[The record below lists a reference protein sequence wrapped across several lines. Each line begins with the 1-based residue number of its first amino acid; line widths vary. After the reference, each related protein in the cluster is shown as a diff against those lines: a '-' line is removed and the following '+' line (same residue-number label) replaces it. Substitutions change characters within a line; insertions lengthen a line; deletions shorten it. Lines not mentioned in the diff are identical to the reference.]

1 VTRGLVEMGT
11 RPMEDP
17 LRIPTS
23 IVDAY
28 VLEPPV
34 RADERGWVGE
44 LVRQSWLS
52 GVELVQWNIVS
63 SVARTLRGMHWHEQH
78 HDLISPVAGRVLV
91 GLADLREGSKT
102 HRVTELLE
110 LDASRPAAIVIPPGV
125 AHGLYSREP
134 TTLLYAVSRYWD
146 PADEFG
152 VAFDDPEL
160 GVAWP
165 CGRDDVV
172 LSQRDRALPLLT
184 SASSL
189 AERSAAPA

>member
-1 VTRGLVEMGT
+1 MD
-11 RPMEDP
+11 DP

-34 RADERGWVGE
+34 RADERGLVGE

-52 GVELVQWNIVS
+52 GVELVQWNIVK

-78 HDLISPVAGRVLV
+78 HDLISPVAGQVLV
-91 GLADLREGSKT
+91 GLADLRHGSKT
-102 HRVTELLE
+102 HRVTEMLE
-110 LDASRPAAIVIPPGV
+110 LDANRPAAVVIPPGV

-146 PADEFG
+146 PTDEFG
-152 VAFDDPEL
+152 VAFDDPGL
-160 GVAWP
+160 GVPWP
-165 CGRDDVV
+165 CSRDEVILSERDAGLPPLDRIAV
-172 LSQRDRALPLLT
+172 LA
-184 SASSL
+184 
-189 AERSAAPA
+189 